1 MRKTILILITGCL
14 TVFAFEANAQKRQGR
29 RALGA
34 LKMGVGIASFSP
46 LDAEEGGS
54 RIGFHIGLAP
64 AFSLSDNFYIK
75 PEVAY
80 SLRGGKADYDL
91 NNLGVFDGEITYKI
105 NYLEFPVMLGY
116 KVTDRFHLEF
126 GAYGSIPLVTN
137 FEFEGDFASGYGSFD
152 QEAIHDFDYG
162 LAGGVK
168 LGPIGIRYYYGL
180 SKVASNLE
188 SEAFLGD
195 ATQHTIQIYLQRSRS
210 RRF

>member
-1 MRKTILILITGCL
+1 M
-14 TVFAFEANAQKRQGR
+14 FAFEANAQKRQGR

-34 LKMGVGIASFSP
+34 LKIGVGISSFAP
-46 LDAEEGGS
+46 MDAEDGGS
-54 RIGFHIGLAP
+54 RVGFHIGLAP
-64 AFSLSDNFYIK
+64 AFPLSDKFYIK

-91 NNLGVFDGEITYKI
+91 NNLGVFDGDITYNI

-126 GAYGSIPLVTN
+126 GAYGAIPVTTN
-137 FEFEGDFASGYGSFD
+137 FKFEGNFAQGYASFD

-180 SKVASNLE
+180 STVPDSSS
-188 SEAFLGD
+188 SEAFLPE
-195 ATQHTIQIYLQRSRS
+195 ATQQTVQIYLQRSRS